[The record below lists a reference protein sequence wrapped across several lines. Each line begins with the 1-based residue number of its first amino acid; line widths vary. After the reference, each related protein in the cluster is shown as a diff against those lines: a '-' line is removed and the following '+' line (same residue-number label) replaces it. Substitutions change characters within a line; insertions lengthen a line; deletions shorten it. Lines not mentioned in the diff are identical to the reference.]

1 MFRKFKKI
9 SVFIG
14 ITTVSMYLVLA
25 VANTKNAF
33 AFIVP
38 SISGVI
44 EAAGAMADAGSAL
57 AQAGNIVGMT
67 TVFPA
72 GPFGLASAPNQ
83 AAAARF
89 KAMMNMGK
97 SMEALAKLQVELSKV
112 QSSVNAATNAVS
124 DVYSAEADVTG
135 ARNSLLSNGIIMTDC
150 QGGQGIFGSVASEQ
164 CTESTINSNIS
175 DLQGTYTDLG
185 GQAGISGNGISSAL
199 SGSSTSQSALLSGA
213 SNFQYISENGMAGP
227 VAVNPQSNLCQDELA
242 AGVVT
247 DASKCTESYQEAMNG
262 ELNKNL
268 LVGSTEGIAQGNAEV
283 MTGSAFSKNVSG
295 MTGTYDQQRLDLLK
309 MIAEENAQQLKATG
323 ALTTQIGIAN
333 QVKAAKTINK
343 TETPVIGKP
352 NDPIKEMQANG
363 WYY

>member
-1 MFRKFKKI
+1 MFKKFKKVTAFI
-9 SVFIG
+9 VIIAFTSFYTLSV
-14 ITTVSMYLVLA
+14 M
-25 VANTKNAF
+25 NTKNAF
-33 AFIVP
+33 AMIIP
-38 SISGVI
+38 SIGGVI
-44 EAAGAMADAGSAL
+44 EAAGAMADAGQAL
-57 AQAGNIVGMT
+57 QAAGAATGISLSSI
-67 TVFPA
+67 P
-72 GPFGLASAPNQ
+72 GPFGLSSQVNILGTTIANK
-83 AAAARF
+83 F
-89 KAMMNMGK
+89 GDTGK
-97 SMEALAKLQVELSKV
+97 IMVSMAKLQVSLAKV

-124 DVYSAEADVTG
+124 DVYGAEADITG
-135 ARNSLLSNGIIMTDC
+135 ARNSLLSNGIIMTNC
-150 QGGQGIFGSVASEQ
+150 QAGQGILGSVASEQ

-262 ELNKNL
+262 QLNKNL

-333 QVKAAKTINK
+333 QAKAAKAINK